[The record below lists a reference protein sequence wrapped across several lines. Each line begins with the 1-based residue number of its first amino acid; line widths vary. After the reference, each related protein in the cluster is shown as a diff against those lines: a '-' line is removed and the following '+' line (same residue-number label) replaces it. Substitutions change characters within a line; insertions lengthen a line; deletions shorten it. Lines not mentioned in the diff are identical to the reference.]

1 MSTTGNA
8 SDFGDLVVGRQ
19 IGAGAA
25 SSTRGLM
32 AGGQNPGPNTDA
44 IDTVEIASVGNA
56 TDFGDLSVSR
66 RGPGGCSDCI
76 RAVFVAG
83 STPSEQNTMDYVQ
96 FSTLGNAID
105 FGDSNDTGFS
115 AGTSNAHGGL

>member
-32 AGGQNPGPNTDA
+32 AGGQNPGPNTNA
-44 IDTVEIASVGNA
+44 IDTVEIATTGNA

-96 FSTLGNAID
+96 FSALGSAID

-115 AGTSNAHGGL
+115 SGTSNGHGGL